1 MKFKT
6 KGQLNDHEHRHSN
19 IRPFKCEICN
29 SAFNRKTR
37 LKVHM
42 MIHTGEKPFQ
52 CTYPKCCKRF
62 REKGNLNSHMKK
74 HFKKVAPMS
83 PSHKASSSK
92 STTSYYN
99 DVEDIFDKILENENI
114 IKGSSSLNM
123 FSLNILYEHD
133 NNVNNV

>member
-1 MKFKT
+1 
-6 KGQLNDHEHRHSN
+6 
-19 IRPFKCEICN
+19 
-29 SAFNRKTR
+29 
-37 LKVHM
+37 
-42 MIHTGEKPFQ
+42 
-52 CTYPKCCKRF
+52 
-62 REKGNLNSHMKK
+62 MKK
-74 HFKKVAPMS
+74 HFKKVTPMS